1 MTSVILSQG
10 TSLPGRTAVLCL
22 LVGATTAY
30 LWYRFPLAHST
41 NTLSPAK
48 PTSHS
53 TRSTRRGVHL
63 GQVNPDK
70 NEADTNIDIIAIHGL
85 DTKSPDTWTWVD
97 PSDPTNTCN
106 WLADPRMLPSRVGA
120 ARIFTCDWPAD
131 LLQPSGLVQKTIE
144 EENRPVFF
152 IASCLGGIVLAK
164 ALVDAGKEHL
174 PFNRAIGGQEASKL
188 LDHVKGSTFDL
199 ETLKGKTSLPRKFL
213 PRVLG
218 WLHQE
223 KQLVDE
229 KSANLDIVSK
239 PLPLDRPHVLTNKF
253 GGPDCV
259 DYKKVSGK
267 IEELLGKIREGTPL
281 AQADTW
287 IRDKHYTE
295 DKLKVERLS
304 GEAISMDHCYI
315 NLAIIEQPDKT
326 WNRPEPR
333 SEADSATQSS
343 PFSRS
348 ARLRVETPDKNIQ
361 VELPSLFNPRKRRDV
376 EVQPRRIL
384 IRGRAGVGKTTL
396 CKKIVYEFTHR
407 TWSQWNE
414 LFDRVLWVPLRHLK
428 LAERQMPGYSFS
440 NLFSHEYFSLPNQRP
455 DLAKALSD
463 TLDETK
469 SRTLFILDGLDELSQ
484 DLSDGS
490 DMFRFLKEL
499 LDQPN
504 VIIMSRPS
512 GTLPTGL
519 RGIDIELETIGF
531 YPDQISEYL
540 ERTVPEKANEIH
552 SFLQGHVLLLDLVR
566 IPIQLD
572 ALCFIW
578 DRGLDPSMRL
588 DTMTAIYRAIEHT
601 LWKKDIVQ
609 LEKTDGGKP
618 VTKFL
623 IQDSD
628 PHEIGKLA
636 KDEICFL
643 EGLAFTGLYNDV
655 IDFESRHRNDIS
667 THFGTPFLLDKTL
680 PRLSFLRTS
689 DPLSKHHN
697 RSYHF
702 LHLTYQEYF
711 AARYSVR
718 QWKTRKPLRCLK
730 LSNRENED
738 MEPAT
743 FLQEHK
749 YDPRYDI
756 FWRFVTGLLD
766 DDGEALGFF
775 QAVEA
780 EPRDLLGP
788 THQRLV
794 MHCLSEVQRKE
805 STFKD
810 LRTKLEKQL
819 EQWLLFECGFT
830 QNSRLTRET
839 ECPEQVLTS
848 VLKRA
853 SEDARPTLLGSLS
866 TRTTVPS
873 SVIDVTSLWLND
885 CASSH
890 LCSSI
895 LRILRHQ
902 HKGLPD
908 TILEGIAARL
918 EDDDWFVRQAAVEA
932 LQGRDLTEEMLQCIA
947 ARLEDDDWLVRQ
959 AAIKAL
965 QGRDHL
971 AEEMLQDI
979 AARLK
984 HDDGGVRQGAIRA
997 LQGRELTEEMLQG
1010 IAARLEDDDQNVRRA
1025 AIEALINQTALSR
1038 EVLSQ
1043 YVNLLYKA
1051 LLQESFG
1058 EHLYWLASDSSFI
1071 GVGLRRVSL
1080 RCKQGTQLSDDI
1092 RKIWNN
1098 FGNYPSP

>member
-1 MTSVILSQG
+1 MNSVRVGQAIF
-10 TSLPGRTAVLCL
+10 
-22 LVGATTAY
+22 LVGGTIALY
-30 LWYRFPLAHST
+30 VLLRRLAHSRSASST
-41 NTLSPAK
+41 PARYGSRHEGRLSDSPPQSPQRTKGVTLC
-48 PTSHS
+48 
-53 TRSTRRGVHL
+53 
-63 GQVNPDK
+63 QVYPPPDSGTK
-70 NEADTNIDIIAIHGL
+70 TDVDIIAIHGL
-85 DTKSPDTWTWVD
+85 DTKSPDTWLWKPKEESHKQKVVPSFICPRCKQDMGTKEALETHLAVD
-97 PSDPTNTCN
+97 KDRICNFEELPFSTSSANLEEGKKAPVN
-106 WLADPRMLPSRVGA
+106 WLKDSHMLPRRCPT

-131 LLQPSGLVQKTIE
+131 LLEQPDFIQKTIE
-144 EENRPVFF
+144 EFARLLLAGIESRPPVPNDSLGKDDRPIVF
-152 IASCLGGIVLAK
+152 IASCLGGIILMK
-164 ALVDAGKEHL
+164 ALVMASHEYLSVKRATRGIVFL
-174 PFNRAIGGQEASKL
+174 ATPFRGTSFQDVAKWAEPGLRAWASVRDKNVSGNL
-188 LDHVKGSTFDL
+188 LKQVKSTFELGELVRNFTTLCRENNLIDHVFAFY
-199 ETLKGKTSLPRKFL
+199 ETQTSSLLQKVVPWLPDSLSR
-213 PRVLG
+213 
-218 WLHQE
+218 
-223 KQLVDE
+223 KQLLVDQL
-229 KSANLDIVSK
+229 SATLDFVPH
-239 PLPLDRPHVLTNKF
+239 PLPLERRHVLMNKF
-253 GGPDCV
+253 CDPDCA

-267 IEELLGKIREGTPL
+267 IEDLLRKIREGTPL
-281 AQADTW
+281 AQADIW

-348 ARLRVETPDKNIQ
+348 ARLRVETPDENIQ
-361 VELPSLFNPRKRRDV
+361 VELPSLFNPRKRGDDV
-376 EVQPRRIL
+376 VQPRRIL

-396 CKKIVYEFTHR
+396 CKKIVYEFIRR

-428 LAERQMPGYSFS
+428 LDERRQMAGYSFLD
-440 NLFSHEYFSLPNQRP
+440 LFRHEYFSLPNQRP
-455 DLAKALSD
+455 DLAEALSN

-469 SRTLFILDGLDELSQ
+469 SRRTLFILDGLDEISQ

-540 ERTVPEKANEIH
+540 ERIVPEKANEIH

-566 IPIQLD
+566 IPVQLD

-578 DRGLDPSMRL
+578 DERLDSGIEL

-609 LEKTDGGKP
+609 LEKTDGGEP

-623 IQDSD
+623 IHRSD
-628 PHEIGKLA
+628 RHEIEKLA
-636 KDEICFL
+636 EDEICFL

-655 IDFESRHRNDIS
+655 IDFESRHRNDI
-667 THFGTPFLLDKTL
+667 TTLLKPPFLLDKIL

-689 DPLSKHHN
+689 DPLSKYHN

-711 AARYSVR
+711 AARYFVR
-718 QWKTRKPLRCLK
+718 QWKLESPVKCLTLSGGQIENMKPIR
-730 LSNRENED
+730 
-738 MEPAT
+738 
-743 FLQEHK
+743 FLQKHK

-756 FWRFVTGLLD
+756 FWRFVAGLLD

-775 QAVEA
+775 QAIEA

-794 MHCLSEVQRKE
+794 MHCLSEIQRKE
-805 STFKD
+805 STFRD
-810 LRTKLEKQL
+810 LRAKLEKQL

-830 QNSRLTRET
+830 QNSWLTREM
-839 ECPEQVLTS
+839 ECPELVLANA
-848 VLKRA
+848 LERA
-853 SEDARPTLLGSLS
+853 SEDARLILLKSLS

-873 SVIDVTSLWLND
+873 SVIDLTSLWLND
-885 CASSH
+885 CISGR
-890 LCSSI
+890 LCIAI
-895 LRILRHQ
+895 LRILRQ
-902 HKGLPD
+902 QQKELPD
-908 TILEGIAARL
+908 TILQSIATRL
-918 EDDDWFVRQAAVEA
+918 EDDDGYVRE
-932 LQGRDLTEEMLQCIA
+932 
-947 ARLEDDDWLVRQ
+947 

-965 QGRDHL
+965 QGRAD
-971 AEEMLQDI
+971 
-979 AARLK
+979 
-984 HDDGGVRQGAIRA
+984 
-997 LQGRELTEEMLQG
+997 
-1010 IAARLEDDDQNVRRA
+1010 
-1025 AIEALINQTALSR
+1025 
-1038 EVLSQ
+1038 
-1043 YVNLLYKA
+1043 
-1051 LLQESFG
+1051 
-1058 EHLYWLASDSSFI
+1058 
-1071 GVGLRRVSL
+1071 
-1080 RCKQGTQLSDDI
+1080 CKQGIQLSDDI
-1092 RKIWNN
+1092 REIRNN
-1098 FGNYPSP
+1098 LGNYPFS

>member
-30 LWYRFPLAHST
+30 LWYRFPLARFT

-63 GQVNPDK
+63 SQVNPDK
-70 NEADTNIDIIAIHGL
+70 KEADTDIDIIAIHGL

-131 LLQPSGLVQKTIE
+131 MLQPSGLVQKTIE
-144 EENRPVFF
+144 EYAVLLLDGIQRELPVTNPTRRENRPVFF

-164 ALVDAGKEHL
+164 ALVDAGEEQL
-174 PFNRAIGGQEASKL
+174 PFKRAIGGIVFLATPFRGTSFREVAALAEPFLTVWAWNRGQEASKL
-188 LDHVKGSTFDL
+188 LGHVKGSTFDL
-199 ETLKGKTSLPRKFL
+199 ETLTSLPRKVL
-213 PRVLG
+213 PWVPG
-218 WLHQE
+218 WLYQE

-229 KSANLDIVSK
+229 VSANLDIVSK

-253 GGPDCV
+253 GGPDCS
-259 DYKKVSGK
+259 DYKKVSAK
-267 IEELLGKIREGTPL
+267 IEELLRKIREGAPL
-281 AQADTW
+281 AQADIW

-361 VELPSLFNPRKRRDV
+361 VELPSLFNSRKRGDS

-396 CKKIVYEFTHR
+396 CKKIVYEFTRR

-428 LAERQMPGYSFS
+428 LDERRQIAGYSFYH
-440 NLFSHEYFSLPNQRP
+440 LFSHEFFSVPNQRL
-455 DLAKALSD
+455 DLARALSD

-469 SRTLFILDGLDELSQ
+469 SRRTLFILDGLDEISQ

-540 ERTVPEKANEIH
+540 ERTVPEKANEIL

-578 DRGLDPSMRL
+578 DRGLDPGMRL
-588 DTMTAIYRAIEHT
+588 DTMTAIYRAIEHA

-618 VTKFL
+618 VTRFL

-628 PHEIGKLA
+628 LYEIGKLA

-667 THFGTPFLLDKTL
+667 THFKPPFLLDKTL

-689 DPLSKHHN
+689 DPLSKHDK

-711 AARYSVR
+711 AARYFVR
-718 QWKTRKPLRCLK
+718 QWKVQWKAENPVKCLTLSGGQIENIKPI
-730 LSNRENED
+730 S
-738 MEPAT
+738 
-743 FLQEHK
+743 FLQKHK

-766 DDGEALGFF
+766 DDGKALGFF

-788 THQRLV
+788 THQRL
-794 MHCLSEVQRKE
+794 KNN
-805 STFKD
+805 
-810 LRTKLEKQL
+810 
-819 EQWLLFECGFT
+819 W
-830 QNSRLTRET
+830 NSG
-839 ECPEQVLTS
+839 CYS
-848 VLKRA
+848 
-853 SEDARPTLLGSLS
+853 
-866 TRTTVPS
+866 
-873 SVIDVTSLWLND
+873 N
-885 CASSH
+885 
-890 LCSSI
+890 
-895 LRILRHQ
+895 
-902 HKGLPD
+902 
-908 TILEGIAARL
+908 AA
-918 EDDDWFVRQAAVEA
+918 
-932 LQGRDLTEEMLQCIA
+932 
-947 ARLEDDDWLVRQ
+947 
-959 AAIKAL
+959 
-965 QGRDHL
+965 
-971 AEEMLQDI
+971 
-979 AARLK
+979 
-984 HDDGGVRQGAIRA
+984 
-997 LQGRELTEEMLQG
+997 
-1010 IAARLEDDDQNVRRA
+1010 
-1025 AIEALINQTALSR
+1025 SR
-1038 EVLSQ
+1038 E
-1043 YVNLLYKA
+1043 NP
-1051 LLQESFG
+1051 G
-1058 EHLYWLASDSSFI
+1058 
-1071 GVGLRRVSL
+1071 
-1080 RCKQGTQLSDDI
+1080 
-1092 RKIWNN
+1092 
-1098 FGNYPSP
+1098 